1 MPRISYVDFD
11 TLDPKSR
18 DYLEYARQRGT
29 PRPESQAVRAHV
41 PAVLDTFT
49 ATWRTAFD
57 DGVLDNAIKEFA
69 VCTSRGRWSASTA
82 GLSAPRRPRPR
93 VSPRPSSTRWST
105 SSAPIDTPIGSERRC
120 GGRRRSHGTRHW
132 RTTRFGTICTGI
144 SPSHSWSSWGTSS
157 PSPSGQQ
164 RWIKTLGLGH
174 REYLG
179 DTTAGLAPV
188 SVS

>member
-11 TLDPKSR
+11 TLDPKSQE
-18 DYLEYARQRGT
+18 YLEYARQRGT

-41 PAVLDTFT
+41 PAVLETFT
-49 ATWRTAFD
+49 ATWRTAFH
-57 DGVLDNAIKEFA
+57 DGVLDNAVKELCRLYVSKTVECEYCGAQRSEAAKDQGVTEAKLDEIVDFERSDRYTDRERA
-69 VCTSRGRWSASTA
+69 ALRWAQA
-82 GLSAPRRPRPR
+82 IAWD
-93 VSPRPSSTRWST
+93 SSLADDEVW
-105 SSAPIDTPIGSERRC
+105 DDL
-120 GGRRRSHGTRHW
+120 HRHF
-132 RTTRFGTICTGI
+132 TEPQLVELGYFIALTV
-144 SPSHSWSSWGTSS
+144 
-157 PSPSGQQ
+157 GQQ